1 MKVADE
7 ADGERDE
14 DADEDVEEGVRVD
27 VVGEGAEKEEI
38 RETEVTPTDVVRQVE
53 QVNQDPDCDAHKAG
67 VARGV
72 DYIIVAPVANV
83 DEPKDL
89 NHALST
95 FGKVTCWCR
104 RYTV

>member
-1 MKVADE
+1 MQVADE

-14 DADEDVEEGVRVD
+14 DTDEDVEEGVRVD
-27 VVGEGAEKEEI
+27 VVGEGTEKEEV
-38 RETEVTPTDVVRQVE
+38 REAQVAPADVVGQMEEVDHNPHSRAQ
-53 QVNQDPDCDAHKAG
+53 KAG

-72 DYIIVAPVANV
+72 DSVVVAPVANV

-95 FGKVTCWCR
+95 FGKVTC
-104 RYTV
+104 